1 MGTALRVVLRRP
13 SADWD
18 ASRVLQPLKGEE
30 PSALDKET
38 TQEEAVLAAIR
49 RNPKATLREL
59 SDEIGIN
66 FTGARSVTNSGV
78 KPRRSGRGYKPRKPG
93 ADFI

>member
-1 MGTALRVVLRRP
+1 MV
-13 SADWD
+13 
-18 ASRVLQPLKGEE
+18 E
-30 PSALDKET
+30 ET

-78 KPRRSGRGYKPRKPG
+78 KPRRSGWGYKPRKPG
-93 ADFI
+93 ADFIQYLHVDTQRFLIQVRQFGAKYTGG

>member
-1 MGTALRVVLRRP
+1 M
-13 SADWD
+13 
-18 ASRVLQPLKGEE
+18 
-30 PSALDKET
+30 
-38 TQEEAVLAAIR
+38 LAAIR

-78 KPRRSGRGYKPRKPG
+78 KPRRSERGYKPRKPG